1 MWRLEEN
8 SGDPIKSLYLVL
20 RPVCYLCRGY
30 VESGAREGECQVT
43 CLEKGIRLLRGSYY
57 NDRPEGFITLE
68 REDGSWTE
76 GFCLD
81 GVWDGL
87 VREFDSDRNIK
98 VKGDC

>member
-1 MWRLEEN
+1 M
-8 SGDPIKSLYLVL
+8 
-20 RPVCYLCRGY
+20 
-30 VESGAREGECQVT
+30 T

-57 NDRPEGFITLE
+57 NDRPEGFISLE

-98 VKGDC
+98 VRGDCWQGRSTVFRSLPVKQPALTFPSGPGSRGESK

>member
-1 MWRLEEN
+1 M
-8 SGDPIKSLYLVL
+8 
-20 RPVCYLCRGY
+20 
-30 VESGAREGECQVT
+30 T

-57 NDRPEGFITLE
+57 NDRFVKARKALAFGLKVSRLLLRPEGFITLE

-87 VREFDSDRNIK
+87 VREFDSDRNMK
-98 VKGDC
+98 VREKD